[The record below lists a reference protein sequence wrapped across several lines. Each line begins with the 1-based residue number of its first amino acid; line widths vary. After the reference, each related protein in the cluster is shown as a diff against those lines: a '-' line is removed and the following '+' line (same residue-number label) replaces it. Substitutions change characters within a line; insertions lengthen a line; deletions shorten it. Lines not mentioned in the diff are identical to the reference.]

1 MNKNYLHI
9 IIIFILVLTVL
20 TGCTNKEIDNEK
32 LRDLEQV
39 NILEIKYLTLYERIS
54 GIQLTRQVMSIKQE
68 ENTKPEESGSGDK
81 EDAKTN
87 QENKIDNAIENSL
100 ESTRITY
107 DNSALND
114 TIDPDWDT
122 SKQLCYEIENIILD
136 VLSEMKNYND
146 IETSNQFEETMN
158 DLISAVVDEDKEK
171 STQSIANIYN
181 YLLKFI
187 NDNIENKQIYEV
199 KRLYY
204 NSIQALIYLEN
215 KEEEKYE
222 SKISEIKNDNKEVLE
237 LESDKNIAYII
248 DKISTLISGL
258 DEKYNQE
265 QLKNSRLKLIMLIK
279 TISNIDIYVQKVDN
293 YQNL

>member
-1 MNKNYLHI
+1 MKKQYLHI

-20 TGCTNKEIDNEK
+20 TGCTNEQIDNEK

-54 GIQLTRQVMSIKQE
+54 GIQLTRQVMSLKQE
-68 ENTKPEESGSGDK
+68 ENTKPEEAGSGDK
-81 EDAKTN
+81 EDSKTN
-87 QENKIDNAIENSL
+87 QENKIDNAIENSI

-107 DNSALND
+107 DNSALNE
-114 TIDPDWDT
+114 TMNSDWDT

-136 VLSEMKNYND
+136 ILSEMKKNND
-146 IETSNQFEETMN
+146 IETSNKFEETMDN
-158 DLISAVVDEDKEK
+158 LISAVVDQDKK
-171 STQSIANIYN
+171 ISTKAIADIYD

-187 NDNIENKQIYEV
+187 GDNIDNKQIYNV
-199 KRLYY
+199 KKLYY
-204 NSIQALIYLEN
+204 SSIQALIYLEN
-215 KEEEKYE
+215 GEKENYQN
-222 SKISEIKNDNKEVLE
+222 KILEIKNDNQTTLE
-237 LESDKNIAYII
+237 LQNDKNITYIV

-258 DEKYNQE
+258 DEEYNKE
-265 QLKNSRLKLIMLIK
+265 QLKNIRLKLIMLIK